1 MAAEV
6 QTFELTGGALCL
18 DFANTMGDRP
28 LRTEE
33 HLVRWSDLLAWAVQ
47 ASIVS
52 PREVSALKRWAIGA
66 GQAAEAALDEAKD
79 LRETIYRIFAA
90 IAAGR
95 SVPAADVATLN
106 RWLGASLA
114 HLKAVPANG
123 GFEWGWEASADP
135 RRLLWPIVWSAGGLL
150 VSDEWTEVRECASD
164 RCSWLFV
171 DRSRTKKRRWC
182 SMRTCGNR
190 AKVHRF
196 QQRRRRAV
204 SGSR

>member
-33 HLVRWSDLLAWAVQ
+33 DLVRWSDLLAWAVQ
-47 ASIVS
+47 ASV
-52 PREVSALKRWAIGA
+52 VSAREASPLKRWAAGA
-66 GQAAEAALDEAKD
+66 GRAAETALEEAKA

-90 IAAGR
+90 LAAGR
-95 SVPAADVATLN
+95 LVAAADLAALN
-106 RWLGASLA
+106 RWLGASLT
-114 HLKAVPANG
+114 HLRAVSAAG
-123 GFEWGWEASADP
+123 GYGWGWEPSSDP
-135 RRLLWPIVWSAGGLL
+135 RRLLWPVAWSAAGLL
-150 VSDEWTEVRECASD
+150 VSDERNEVRECASD

-196 QQRRRRAV
+196 QQRRRRSV
-204 SGSR
+204 SGAR

>member
-33 HLVRWSDLLAWAVQ
+33 HLVRWSDLLAWAIQ
-47 ASIVS
+47 AAVVS
-52 PREVSALKRWAIGA
+52 AREASALKRWAAGA
-66 GQAAEAALDEAKD
+66 GRAAEAALDEAKE

-90 IAAGR
+90 LAAGR
-95 SVPAADVATLN
+95 SAAAPDLAALN
-106 RWLGASLA
+106 RWLGASLT
-114 HLKAVPANG
+114 HLRAVPATG
-123 GFEWGWEASADP
+123 GYGWGWEPSSDP
-135 RRLLWPIVWSAGGLL
+135 RRLLWPVAWSAAGLL
-150 VSDEWTEVRECASD
+150 VSDERNDVRECASD

-196 QQRRRRAV
+196 QQRRRRAA
-204 SGSR
+204 SGAQ

>member
-6 QTFELTGGALCL
+6 RTFELTGGALCL

-28 LRTEE
+28 HRTEE
-33 HLVRWSDLLAWAVQ
+33 HLGRWSDLLAWALQ
-47 ASIVS
+47 ASVVS
-52 PREVSALKRWAIGA
+52 SREATALKRWAAGA
-66 GQAAEAALDEAKD
+66 ERAAAAALADAKD

-90 IAAGR
+90 LGAGR
-95 SVPAADVATLN
+95 SVPAADLAALN
-106 RWLGASLA
+106 RWLGASLT
-114 HLKAVPANG
+114 HLRTVPATG
-123 GFEWGWEASADP
+123 GYGWGWEPSAEP
-135 RRLLWPIVWSAGGLL
+135 RRLLWPVVWSAADLL
-150 VSDEWTEVRECASD
+150 VSDERNAVRECASD

-196 QQRRRRAV
+196 QERRRRGV
-204 SGSR
+204 SEP